1 MSKVFIVTSGP
12 TNERIDDVMKITNM
26 STGKL
31 GAIVVDRLLEI
42 APENEI
48 AKIYYVCSKTAARPS
63 VKTSLVR
70 EVVVESTDDM
80 LNTLRC
86 LLKSSEH
93 IDAIVHAAA
102 VGDYKTT
109 YTARAEDIADE
120 LIQKQCE
127 KGGVLSHDEIME
139 VLCEPRCVVGNN
151 DTKISSYENH
161 LMVMLGLTPKVI
173 GNIKKFSP
181 DTKLIGFKLLDNV
194 SRNELFSVADA
205 LRKKNS
211 ADYIV
216 ANDLSKIGNGR
227 HWAMIV
233 SEDGVVAEC
242 ETKLG
247 IAEAI
252 AGLIL

>member
-1 MSKVFIVTSGP
+1 MSKIFIVTSGP

-31 GAIVVDRLLEI
+31 GAMVVDRLLEN
-42 APENEI
+42 APEGEI
-48 AKIYYVCSKTAARPS
+48 AKIYYVCSKMAARPS
-63 VKTSLVR
+63 VESGLVR
-70 EVVVESTDDM
+70 EVVVESTNDM

-93 IDAIVHAAA
+93 IDAVVHAAA

-109 YTARAEDIADE
+109 YTARAESIANE

-127 KGGVLSHDEIME
+127 KSEALSYDEIME
-139 VLCEPRCVVGNN
+139 VLCEPRCIVGND
-151 DTKISSYENH
+151 DTKISSYEDH

-173 GNIKKFSP
+173 SSIKKFSP

-194 SRNELFSVADA
+194 SKGELFSVADT
-205 LRKKNS
+205 LRKKNA

-216 ANDLSKIGNGR
+216 ANDLNKIGNGR
-227 HWAMIV
+227 HGAMIV
-233 SEDGVVAEC
+233 GKDGIVAEC
-242 ETKLG
+242 ETKLD
-247 IAEAI
+247 IAETI